1 MSDREWGFRTR
12 ALHAG
17 ARPDPTTGARA
28 VPIFQTSSYV
38 FEDTDDAAD
47 LFALQKYGMIYSRL
61 GNPTVSAFEERMAAL
76 DGALGAVAASSG
88 HAAEFLAVTALAEAG
103 DHIVS
108 SSHLYGGTITMFSN
122 TLARFG
128 IDTTF
133 VDPID
138 LDGFAVAIRPETKL
152 LFTETIGN
160 PSGAIADI
168 EALADLAHSSGLP
181 LAIDSTFSTPALC
194 RPMEWGADIVVH
206 SATKFIGGHGTS
218 LGGVVCE
225 AGTFDWGSGRFP
237 NMTEPVPTY
246 NDLRWW
252 DNFGEYSYLT
262 KVRNDHLRDLGSTLA
277 PMHAWLFLQGLET
290 LDYRMAGHVAN
301 AHAVAAWLDDDP
313 RIAWVN
319 YAGLPSSPHHELSNK
334 YLPAGPGAV
343 FTFGLTG
350 GRDAGSTFIESLEMI
365 SHLANVGDAK
375 TLILHPAST
384 THSQLSNEQ
393 MAAGSVT
400 PDMVRISVG
409 LEDLDDILYD
419 LDRALEKAHD

>member
-1 MSDREWGFRTR
+1 MTDHEWGFRTR

-38 FEDTDDAAD
+38 FEDTTDAAD

-61 GNPTVSAFEERMAAL
+61 GNPTVSAFEERMASL

-88 HAAEFLAVTALAEAG
+88 HAAEFLAIATLAEAG

-122 TLARFG
+122 TLGRFG
-128 IDTTF
+128 IETTF
-133 VDPID
+133 VDPTD
-138 LDGFAVAIRPETKL
+138 VDGFAAAIRPNTKV

-168 EALADLAHSSGLP
+168 EALADVAHSNGLP

-218 LGGVVCE
+218 LGGVVTE
-225 AGTFDWGSGRFP
+225 AGTFDWGSGRFA

-262 KVRNDHLRDLGSTLA
+262 KLRNDHLRDLGSTLA
-277 PMHAWLFLQGLET
+277 PMHAFLFLQGWRPSTTEWRAMSRTPGRSPPGSKPT
-290 LDYRMAGHVAN
+290 LAWPGSTTQGCPHRRITTWRPNTSRTGQAPCSPSAWPVAELQ
-301 AHAVAAWLDDDP
+301 AP
-313 RIAWVN
+313 
-319 YAGLPSSPHHELSNK
+319 PSSN
-334 YLPAGPGAV
+334 
-343 FTFGLTG
+343 
-350 GRDAGSTFIESLEMI
+350 RW
-365 SHLANVGDAK
+365 
-375 TLILHPAST
+375 
-384 THSQLSNEQ
+384 
-393 MAAGSVT
+393 
-400 PDMVRISVG
+400 R
-409 LEDLDDILYD
+409 
-419 LDRALEKAHD
+419 

>member
-133 VDPID
+133 VDPTD
-138 LDGFAVAIRPETKL
+138 LDGFAAAIRPETKL

-225 AGTFDWGSGRFP
+225 AGMFDWGSGRFP

-290 LDYRMAGHVAN
+290 LAYRMAGHVAN
-301 AHAVAAWLDDDP
+301 AHAVAAWLHDDP

-319 YAGLPSSPHHELSNK
+319 YAGLSSSPHHELSNK

>member
-1 MSDREWGFRTR
+1 
-12 ALHAG
+12 
-17 ARPDPTTGARA
+17 
-28 VPIFQTSSYV
+28 
-38 FEDTDDAAD
+38 
-47 LFALQKYGMIYSRL
+47 
-61 GNPTVSAFEERMAAL
+61 MASL

-128 IDTTF
+128 IETTF
-133 VDPID
+133 VDPTD
-138 LDGFAVAIRPETKL
+138 VDGFAAAIRPETKL
-152 LFTETIGN
+152 LFTETVGN

-168 EALADLAHSSGLP
+168 AALADVAHSNGLP

-194 RPMEWGADIVVH
+194 RPVEWGADIVVH

-262 KVRNDHLRDLGSTLA
+262 KVRNDHLRDIGSTLA

-301 AHAVAAWLDDDP
+301 AQAVAAWLHEDS
-313 RIAWVN
+313 RVAWVN
-319 YAGLPSSPHHELSNK
+319 YAGLPSSPHHDLSNK

-343 FTFGLTG
+343 FTFGLNG
-350 GRDAGSTFIESLEMI
+350 GREAGSSFIESLELI

-384 THSQLSNEQ
+384 THSQLSDEQ

-419 LDRALEKAHD
+419 LDHALETTHA